1 MPIRLYYT
9 IYGGIQL
16 LNNKQQIGHIGW
28 DRKNT
33 VQVIKLVAH
42 GTIEEKMHELQESKK
57 NLIAEVIEPGEEK
70 LSSITEEEIRDI
82 LMI

>member
-1 MPIRLYYT
+1 M

-16 LNNKQQIGHIGW
+16 LNNKRPIGRIEW
-28 DRKNT
+28 DKNT
-33 VQVIKLVAH
+33 VQVIKLVAQ

>member
-1 MPIRLYYT
+1 M
-9 IYGGIQL
+9 
-16 LNNKQQIGHIGW
+16 
-28 DRKNT
+28 
-33 VQVIKLVAH
+33 QVIKLVAQ

-82 LMI
+82 LMIYIKSYAFKFMRA

>member
-1 MPIRLYYT
+1 M
-9 IYGGIQL
+9 GQ
-16 LNNKQQIGHIGW
+16 
-28 DRKNT
+28 KNT

-57 NLIAEVIEPGEEK
+57 NLIAEVIEREEK

>member
-1 MPIRLYYT
+1 M
-9 IYGGIQL
+9 GQ
-16 LNNKQQIGHIGW
+16 
-28 DRKNT
+28 KNT

-70 LSSITEEEIRDI
+70 LSSITEEEIEI
-82 LMI
+82 F

>member
-1 MPIRLYYT
+1 M

-16 LNNKQQIGHIGW
+16 LNNKRLIERIEWG
-28 DRKNT
+28 KNT

-70 LSSITEEEIRDI
+70 LASITEEEIRDI

>member
-1 MPIRLYYT
+1 M

-16 LNNKQQIGHIGW
+16 LNNKRPIERIEW
-28 DRKNT
+28 DKNT
-33 VQVIKLVAH
+33 VQVIKLVAQ

>member
-1 MPIRLYYT
+1 GEPHAAARAYRRAHKKTL
-9 IYGGIQL
+9 
-16 LNNKQQIGHIGW
+16 
-28 DRKNT
+28 
-33 VQVIKLVAH
+33 QVIKRVAQ
-42 GTIEEKMHELQESKK
+42 GTNEEKMHELQESKK